1 MSNDRDEKK
10 KKKKKNFFQ
19 FQIHFKK
26 KKICLH
32 PKKEEVVSFMKPRS
46 NLRTMLGNHYYQ
58 FETSSCDDEQV
69 LTFARR
75 FLAAIPEDEAV
86 ENISKQEQ
94 LEIAWSRFRLAKAR
108 IPFREVR
115 GPLWRMQQE
124 DSRARNHTNYF
135 NERRIV
141 RFQHTEHHCEFTYT
155 EGYGSD
161 TPPNA
166 RRNARANKRSSGAM
180 MKKVHHQVVRWY
192 QRTLRSESSVFRS
205 QSEKREHFLKN
216 NDDDPRLQWTLSWT
230 ALSGRRLGIWSISL
244 TDSCLTWES
253 SPTWLMVTNDGNFI

>member
-1 MSNDRDEKK
+1 
-10 KKKKKNFFQ
+10 
-19 FQIHFKK
+19 
-26 KKICLH
+26 
-32 PKKEEVVSFMKPRS
+32 MKPRS

-155 EGYGSD
+155 AGYGSG
-161 TPPNA
+161 TPTNA
-166 RRNARANKRSSGAM
+166 RRNAMNHSTRSEQEEFWCYEGGSPPSGKIM
-180 MKKVHHQVVRWY
+180 MKNSEEREFGVSITIGKERALLEKQRWWP
-192 QRTLRSESSVFRS
+192 SSS
-205 QSEKREHFLKN
+205 MN
-216 NDDDPRLQWTLSWT
+216 P
-230 ALSGRRLGIWSISL
+230 
-244 TDSCLTWES
+244 
-253 SPTWLMVTNDGNFI
+253 